1 MLAATTSSLALLI
14 VGRVLQ
20 AASYALYPISIAIL
34 REELAPDRLMS
45 AMAVLSGTLGF
56 GGGTGLVVVGLLMSG
71 NAGYH
76 RVFWLTTGFTIIVI
90 AIAVLVVPR
99 RPRSHTG
106 TIDWLGAAGLATG
119 LSAVLLS
126 THPGAVMG
134 LGVARHAG
142 LRGSAAW
149 SCWSA
154 GGCGNG
160 ASNSRWC
167 RRRCWPGARSC

>member
-1 MLAATTSSLALLI
+1 
-14 VGRVLQ
+14 
-20 AASYALYPISIAIL
+20 
-34 REELAPDRLMS
+34 MS

-76 RVFWLTTGFTIIVI
+76 RVFWLTTAFTIIVI

-142 LRGSAAW
+142 LRGRW
-149 SCWSA
+149 GGPA
-154 GGCGNG
+154 GRLVAVGTPHR
-160 ASNSRWC
+160 NSRWC
-167 RRRCWPGARSC
+167 RRRCWRDARSC